1 MMPVEVE
8 VQQVHEREQVPNVER
23 AGCGVDPSV
32 GGHGSR
38 LDELFQSSVCA
49 EASYIYI
56 RDFYSHPAETLPVDK
71 SVFLPTQS
79 QSLPTPVPAAAAI
92 VVLLSWS
99 HLMPQNAVS

>member
-23 AGCGVDPSV
+23 AGCGVDPGI

-38 LDELFQSSVCA
+38 FNELFQSSVCA

-56 RDFYSHPAETLPVDK
+56 RDFIHSPPVDK

-79 QSLPTPVPAAAAI
+79 QSLPIPVLAAAAA

-99 HLMPQNAVS
+99 H